1 MPTLYHTKLL
11 LQEWVSGKVPGVNV
25 NTLCHR
31 LEVDN
36 PGSIFSKPSFTGM
49 MFAKIQVEQVLI
61 MKNEDKTIYVV
72 SGLPRS
78 GTSMMMKML
87 EAGGLKP
94 MTDNIREAD
103 DDNLQGYFEFER
115 VKAMKDGDTAWVGEA
130 QGKVIKV
137 ISALLEYLPPGYTYK
152 IIFMEREMMEILASQ
167 RKMLERRG
175 KPGNPAEDGKFA
187 DLYGKHLDKVKAWL
201 VSQNNVGVM
210 YVRYN
215 EMLSN
220 PAENAEKVAGF
231 LGIPMNL
238 QAMSAVPQEQYYR
251 QRK

>member
-1 MPTLYHTKLL
+1 MSEH
-11 LQEWVSGKVPGVNV
+11 
-25 NTLCHR
+25 
-31 LEVDN
+31 DN
-36 PGSIFSKPSFTGM
+36 
-49 MFAKIQVEQVLI
+49 
-61 MKNEDKTIYVV
+61 TIYVV

-87 EAGGLKP
+87 EAGGLSAL
-94 MTDNIREAD
+94 TDNIRTPD
-103 DDNLQGYFEFER
+103 DDNLQGYYEFER

-137 ISALLEYLPPGYTYK
+137 ISALLESLPAGYHYK
-152 IIFMEREMMEILASQ
+152 VIFMEREMMEILASQ

-187 DLYGKHLDKVKAWL
+187 ELYGKHLEKVKAWL
-201 VSQNNVGVM
+201 ARQENMKVL

-215 EMLSN
+215 EMLKE
-220 PAENAEKVAGF
+220 PAALAGGVAEF
-231 LGIPMNL
+231 LGIQMNVK
-238 QAMSAVPQEQYYR
+238 AMSEVPQEQYYR

>member
-1 MPTLYHTKLL
+1 MSEH
-11 LQEWVSGKVPGVNV
+11 
-25 NTLCHR
+25 
-31 LEVDN
+31 DN
-36 PGSIFSKPSFTGM
+36 
-49 MFAKIQVEQVLI
+49 
-61 MKNEDKTIYVV
+61 TIYVV

-87 EAGGLKP
+87 EAGGLSAL
-94 MTDNIREAD
+94 TDNIRRAD
-103 DDNLQGYFEFER
+103 DDNLQGYYEFER

-137 ISALLEYLPPGYTYK
+137 ISALLESLPAGYHYK
-152 IIFMEREMMEILASQ
+152 VIFMEREMMEILASQ

-187 DLYGKHLDKVKAWL
+187 ELYGKHLEKVKAWL
-201 VSQNNVGVM
+201 ARQENMKVL

-215 EMLSN
+215 EMLKESAALAGGV
-220 PAENAEKVAGF
+220 AEF
-231 LGIPMNL
+231 LGIQMNVK
-238 QAMSAVPQEQYYR
+238 AMSEVPQEQYYR

>member
-1 MPTLYHTKLL
+1 MSDT
-11 LQEWVSGKVPGVNV
+11 
-25 NTLCHR
+25 
-31 LEVDN
+31 
-36 PGSIFSKPSFTGM
+36 
-49 MFAKIQVEQVLI
+49 
-61 MKNEDKTIYVV
+61 DKTIYVV

-87 EAGGLKP
+87 EAGGLGAL
-94 MTDNIREAD
+94 TDNIRTAD
-103 DDNLQGYFEFER
+103 DDNLQGYYEFER

-137 ISALLEYLPPGYTYK
+137 ISALLESLPAGYHYK
-152 IIFMEREMMEILASQ
+152 VIFMEREMMEILASQ

-187 DLYGKHLDKVKAWL
+187 DLYGKHLEKVKAWL
-201 VSQNNVGVM
+201 ARQENMKVL

-215 EMLSN
+215 GMLKE
-220 PAENAEKVAGF
+220 PAALAGEVADF
-231 LGIPMNL
+231 LGIPLNVK
-238 QAMSAVPQEQYYR
+238 AMSEVPQEKYYR